1 MSTKNTNNDGKIDSS
16 ALFLPESICTQA
28 WDLFE
33 NVFANINNALLGGK
47 LKRQEFS
54 VWASR
59 YYQLYGVT
67 SRSYGAPDG
76 R

>member
-1 MSTKNTNNDGKIDSS
+1 MSNTPNDEKNDASV
-16 ALFLPESICTQA
+16 LFLPENICTQA

-33 NVFANINNALLGGK
+33 NVFTNINNVLLGGK
-47 LKRQEFS
+47 LKRQDFS

-67 SRSYGAPDG
+67 SRSYGAPDS